1 MEFYFPISELQPG
14 AFLYF
19 NACLF
24 FIVGVLL
31 FICNFGLRKI
41 DIKSKEAKE
50 EEEETTNEK
59 LLS

>member
-41 DIKSKEAKE
+41 NIKNMEAKE
-50 EEEETTNEK
+50 EEEKTTNEK

>member
-1 MEFYFPISELQPG
+1 MEFNFPISELQPG

-41 DIKSKEAKE
+41 DIKSMEAKE
-50 EEEETTNEK
+50 EEEKTTNEK